1 MYSTAAAELV
11 RFFARDA
18 GASTRRKAATMAA
31 RLAMRRGVYSIAMAL
46 ALVALAGATIAR
58 AQDAAVAATTN
69 SPARLAQAAQSGGTA
84 SGTQSTQSTQS
95 TQATQTAPGAQ
106 SGSPDTQS
114 TDTSSLPAAANASAP
129 NQAEAYEPIDGSGR
143 VYWVMMSTI
152 QPLRIF
158 GDAVFA
164 SVQTGIDSP
173 HEYGPHW
180 DGFGRRLGID
190 LAGAAVSNTV
200 EASLG
205 AIWGEDPRYARLGEG
220 GFGSRMKS
228 VLDQTFTARRRDGE
242 FHPAY
247 ARYIAVP
254 SSNWLS
260 NTWRAPS
267 ASNNKDAA
275 IRSAWGF
282 ASRFGGNA
290 YVEFKPDV
298 RHWIFHR
305 NE

>member
-11 RFFARDA
+11 RFFARDS

-58 AQDAAVAATTN
+58 AQDAAVAETAN
-69 SPARLAQAAQSGGTA
+69 SPARFAQAPQSAGAA
-84 SGTQSTQSTQS
+84 SVTQSTKS

-106 SGSPDTQS
+106 SGSPDTQG

-129 NQAEAYEPIDGSGR
+129 SQAEAYEPIDGSGR
-143 VYWVMMSTI
+143 VYWVMTNTI

-164 SVQTGIDSP
+164 AVQTGIDSP

-190 LAGAAVSNTV
+190 LAGAAVSNTM

-220 GFGSRMKS
+220 GFGTRMKS
-228 VLDQTFTARRRDGE
+228 VLYQTFTARRRDGE

-247 ARYIAVP
+247 ARYIAIP

>member
-1 MYSTAAAELV
+1 M
-11 RFFARDA
+11 
-18 GASTRRKAATMAA
+18 
-31 RLAMRRGVYSIAMAL
+31 
-46 ALVALAGATIAR
+46 
-58 AQDAAVAATTN
+58 TN
-69 SPARLAQAAQSGGTA
+69 
-84 SGTQSTQSTQS
+84 
-95 TQATQTAPGAQ
+95 
-106 SGSPDTQS
+106 
-114 TDTSSLPAAANASAP
+114 
-129 NQAEAYEPIDGSGR
+129 
-143 VYWVMMSTI
+143 TI

-164 SVQTGIDSP
+164 AVQTGIDSP
-173 HEYGPHW
+173 YEYGPHW

-190 LAGAAVSNTV
+190 LAGAAVSNTM

-220 GFGSRMKS
+220 GFGTRMKS
-228 VLDQTFTARRRDGE
+228 VLYQTFTARGRDGK

-298 RHWIFHR
+298 RRRIFHH